1 MKTKVNTNGQLQ
13 FDFDDETLNKINE
26 AVKDDSSTIFDQYL
40 SDEDI
45 RWEKLRYWLEQ
56 QMSERRWA
64 GDVYRYTAYA
74 AALNR
79 MNEIERE

>member
-1 MKTKVNTNGQLQ
+1 MKTKVDTNGQLQ
-13 FDFDDETLNKINE
+13 FDFDDETLNKIDE

-56 QMSERRWA
+56 QMAERRWA

-74 AALNR
+74 AALNQ

>member
-13 FDFDDETLNKINE
+13 FDFDDETLNKIDE

-45 RWEKLRYWLEQ
+45 RWEKLRYWIEQ
-56 QMSERRWA
+56 QMYERRWA